1 MSNFN
6 KFNLVLILIPISIL
20 FTFVDINK
28 NNFVD
33 KINII
38 KSNLELPNNS
48 TNYKLFIEK
57 EGKNKN
63 FYYLKNIDSNKLVF
77 DEYLMYQVNNL
88 KILSGIYGTNL
99 SFENNNISL
108 NNFTKYENNKF
119 DEELIENI
127 ELNIN
132 IEKLLQNKN
141 IINKYKYNDN
151 NFLQNYEKICNFI
164 IKFLLHLII
173 ILIFLNKNLLIKN
186 KKYLLPV
193 IICFLLFSYSL
204 INFNYSFK
212 LNVLASILNIMIFSL
227 LFLKIFKYE

>member
-1 MSNFN
+1 MKIINFIYKKIFFFISISFFSSIVLFYIFSLISNLNENYNFITINFLSILNSLVIIGYVPSFIFIVSIFLFAHSVNSRNELMIIMSNFN

-48 TNYKLFIEK
+48 TNHKLLIEK

-63 FYYLKNIDSNKLVF
+63 FYYLKNIDSNKLIF

-127 ELNIN
+127 ELNI
-132 IEKLLQNKN
+132 KSDQ
-141 IINKYKYNDN
+141 
-151 NFLQNYEKICNFI
+151 
-164 IKFLLHLII
+164 
-173 ILIFLNKNLLIKN
+173 
-186 KKYLLPV
+186 
-193 IICFLLFSYSL
+193 SSR
-204 INFNYSFK
+204 
-212 LNVLASILNIMIFSL
+212 LALGTMKMEIVT
-227 LFLKIFKYE
+227 K